1 MSSPSGTSHS
11 KYPHTFTY
19 FCVWSIEFHE
29 IIGRKLFSGSRAAYV
44 YSRHENRISQ
54 LLPNNHEPA
63 AHILNRLPCTDNLS
77 FHGFMI
83 ASDVCCS
90 KYVCYCISFS
100 SSTLKFF
107 SLLIHAKYSTTTYLP
122 LARFLQSPGPI
133 VVRNF
138 PDNSWVQARIYDIN
152 TSSEKVA
159 EYQYLYTLCSQRPS

>member
-11 KYPHTFTY
+11 KNPPTFTY

-29 IIGRKLFSGSRAAYV
+29 IIGRRLFSGSRDAYV
-44 YSRHENRISQ
+44 YCRHENRISQ
-54 LLPNNHEPA
+54 PLPNNHEPA
-63 AHILNRLPCTDNLS
+63 PHILKHLPCTDNLS

-83 ASDVCCS
+83 ASDMSFS
-90 KYVCYCISFS
+90 KDVCYCISFS

-107 SLLIHAKYSTTTYLP
+107 NLLIYDKYSTTTYLP

-138 PDNSWVQARIYDIN
+138 SDKSWVQALIYGIN

-159 EYQYLYTLCSQRPS
+159 EYRYLYTLRSQRPP